1 MQHKTN
7 GLNQTYLDI
16 SQSLLDCSHHLRPG
30 RQFLLRYHEDHNRSL
45 LSYRL
50 HIVGDH
56 HLILKKANLSD
67 QYVSERNSKVP
78 ISEVPKVPVV
88 QHTHTGTSRI
98 ARATEV
104 GVPRETSMSD
114 YTELQE
120 KDRDDELTL
129 ESEWTEVQKRTRK
142 VHFAANVPV
151 DVPQVLVKNIEQA
164 NSLYQDNVSDNYS

>member
-1 MQHKTN
+1 MLADFLTKPLQGALFQKFKR
-7 GLNQTYLDI
+7 
-16 SQSLLDCSHHLRPG
+16 LLMGFVHIDTLYTEPP
-30 RQFLLRYHEDHNRSL
+30 
-45 LSYRL
+45 LSPKFKER
-50 HIVGDH
+50 VGDH

-104 GVPRETSMSD
+104 GVSRETSMSD

-120 KDRDDELTL
+120 KDRDDEPTL

-151 DVPQVLVKNIEQA
+151 DVPQVPKTVKTKQA
-164 NSLYQDNVSDNYS
+164 NKAIRSHSLF